1 MPCHHALAEALCAYI
16 DAAGS
21 PSTAR
26 ELVLRS
32 NQIIRSNLHYAE
44 VRRDFEVC
52 VIIRLSTSCFALR
65 ASTHHWCVTSSAIYS
80 DP

>member
-32 NQIIRSNLHYAE
+32 NQMIRSNLH
-44 VRRDFEVC
+44 
-52 VIIRLSTSCFALR
+52 
-65 ASTHHWCVTSSAIYS
+65 
-80 DP
+80 